1 MANVVANW
9 TGEYPNLCHG
19 EWQLWIDGVDYSD
32 KIPKAL
38 RKNTHMDTFGH
49 YEQWAFDEEFSEV
62 WETYEEG
69 LEVDEWIETNWSWL
83 LEITTE
89 EELMKSIY
97 YAFQKVDWRH
107 GQCGGCI

>member
-1 MANVVANW
+1 MANVKVNW
-9 TGEYPNLCHG
+9 TGRYPVLCHG

-32 KIPKAL
+32 KIPKTL
-38 RKNTHMDTFGH
+38 RKNTHMNTWGV
-49 YEQWAFDEEFSEV
+49 YEQWSFDKNFLEI

-69 LEVDEWIETNWSWL
+69 LEVDEWIEANASWL
-83 LEITTE
+83 VEITTE

-97 YAFQKVDWRH
+97 YAFQKQDWRH

>member
-1 MANVVANW
+1 MANVIANW

-32 KIPKAL
+32 KIPKTL
-38 RKNTHMDTFGH
+38 RKNTHMDTWGL

-69 LEVDEWIETNWSWL
+69 LEVDEWIETNSSWL
-83 LEITTE
+83 IEITTE
-89 EELMKSIY
+89 EELMKDIY
-97 YAFQKVDWRH
+97 YAFQEKDWRH